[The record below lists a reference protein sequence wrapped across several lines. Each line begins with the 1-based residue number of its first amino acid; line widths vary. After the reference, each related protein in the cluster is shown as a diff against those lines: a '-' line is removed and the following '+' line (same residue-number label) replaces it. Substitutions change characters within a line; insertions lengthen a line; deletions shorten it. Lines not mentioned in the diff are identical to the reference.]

1 MKKVLSLLLVT
12 LLLVAA
18 VPAFATGTDAAN
30 DDYKIIALFDSDD
43 VTGTKMTNVFNFW
56 NNYDANA
63 RANASS
69 TNVRLSDYSAQMG
82 PLGTGGYQY
91 YHMLCFGDEGVDR
104 TGYDYI
110 NFVIY
115 SNTAITLPSYL
126 VDATG
131 ATGMLKDSGS
141 NSGWFSLNQ
150 GWNVVTLGLN
160 RRQNTDPNK
169 ADFAFA
175 DNTTIKELNI
185 VVASDSLVIPTGVDL
200 LNEGTKV
207 KQQPNFSTA
216 CIYFDAIYLSKA
228 APTAP
233 AVTGTSIAN
242 GATGISRNLDKYV
255 VTFDS
260 AMNAK
265 SFTAETLTVKETATG
280 TPVTVK
286 SVTANGDKATIA
298 FDAGTLAAGTEYTV
312 TVSGNVNNAYGVSL
326 GADAAYTFTT
336 SPYAVTGIYANENVL
351 MNIGGARNRVRTV
364 GINTTENV
372 AKVVYML
379 DGVEAATKTAA
390 PFTWDMPLD
399 AVASHSLS
407 AVVYDAADAA
417 YEADGVNFKVMYE
430 SPVAYKESGF
440 EGTVGEAIPTGSPNI
455 FTYYQSDRGTITYAE
470 DPAGVKEGTVLKA
483 VKTYAEN
490 KDFAFGLNVPIDA
503 SRIVQIDVDIY
514 VTNPSDVRMR
524 IDKHSV
530 YAETSTCIAVYD
542 LYNNNDKPAF
552 KSGANWNHVTVLMD
566 FKAPRYE
573 IYINGAFHRGGVLH
587 ENYLTPANFGL
598 IFASKSP
605 YYLDDLKI
613 QTIDE
618 LTASDAMLDAATFTA
633 TEDGWDA
640 DVTIANFANIAKEYT
655 VLTAV
660 YDASGNV
667 IAVDKQVVNAPADE
681 ISTTEYTVAK
691 TRGDKTGAKVRAF
704 VWESVEGVL
713 TLRPIAEIK

>member
-18 VPAFATGTDAAN
+18 VPAFATGTDAEASA
-30 DDYKIIALFDSDD
+30 DYKFITLFDDDD
-43 VTGTKMTNVFNFW
+43 VTSKKMINVFNSW
-56 NNYDANA
+56 NKKEDDR
-63 RANASS
+63 RASASS
-69 TNVRLSDYSAQMG
+69 TYTRLSDYSAQMG
-82 PLGTGGYQY
+82 PLGTGACQY
-91 YHMLCFGDEGVDR
+91 FNICTFGEEGVDR

-110 NFVIY
+110 NYVVYADTPISVT
-115 SNTAITLPSYL
+115 SNL
-126 VDATG
+126 VDASG
-131 ATGMLKDSGS
+131 DYGLFNDSTS
-141 NSGWFSLNQ
+141 NSSYLSFNQ
-150 GWNVVTLGLN
+150 GWNVVTVAMN
-160 RRQNTDPNK
+160 RTTNPTDK
-169 ADFAFA
+169 IDYAFG
-175 DNTTIKELNI
+175 DNTTIKEITFGCANGYTIPSVCVNGGEKLN
-185 VVASDSLVIPTGVDL
+185 AQTGL
-200 LNEGTKV
+200 TNAK
-207 KQQPNFSTA
+207 
-216 CIYFDAIYLSKA
+216 IYVDAIFLSKS

-233 AVTGTSIAN
+233 AISGTSIAN

-265 SFTAETLTVKETATG
+265 SFTAETLTVKETATDA
-280 TPVTVK
+280 PVTVK

-298 FDAGTLAAGTEYTV
+298 FDAGTLAAGTQYTV
-312 TVSGNVNNAYGVSL
+312 TVSGDVNNAYGVSL

-379 DGVEAATKTAA
+379 DGVEAATKTVA

-440 EGTVGEAIPTGSPNI
+440 EGTVGEAIPTGSPNL

-530 YAETSTCIAVYD
+530 YGETDTCIAVYD

-573 IYINGAFHRGGVLH
+573 IYINGAFHRSAVLH

-598 IFASKSP
+598 VFAGKSS

-681 ISTTEYTVAK
+681 ISTAEYTVAK

-713 TLRPIAEIK
+713 TLRPIAEIN